1 MKYTNVKVYV
11 LDLTVFLIDT
21 CVCLF
26 RCFIFL
32 YLILLNPAEFIKVKW
47 IQTLFLRLLVH
58 LPVSCRQMSS
68 RTPPWTFLSF
78 MFGSSAAYVCVSGRS
93 LTLLHFLNLCVKW
106 MRVSSWSIIFIS
118 PNKKSYYFNSQNWL
132 RPRLTEKSVCNEI

>member
-1 MKYTNVKVYV
+1 MFRKPPFKFT
-11 LDLTVFLIDT
+11 LIQWYLGNNEIHQCKGVCFRFD
-21 CVCLF
+21 CISDWYMCLF
-26 RCFIFL
+26 VQMLHLFIFDTL
-32 YLILLNPAEFIKVKW
+32 YHLNPAEFIKVKW

-93 LTLLHFLNLCVKW
+93 LTH
-106 MRVSSWSIIFIS
+106 
-118 PNKKSYYFNSQNWL
+118 
-132 RPRLTEKSVCNEI
+132 LTSLPQSVCQVNACVILKYHFHFSE